1 MVFISFPGLGI
12 DEFSLNRVAF
22 SVGRLEV
29 RWYGIIIVLGI
40 ITAFLYAHMRSKEF
54 GVSFDDLLDVALY
67 TVIAGIV
74 GARIYYVLS
83 KLDSYTNFWDV
94 FKIWEGGIAIY
105 GAIIGGGL
113 ALFIVSRIKKL
124 DIPSM
129 FDAVAPGVMIAQAIG
144 RWGNF
149 FNGEAYGVTPSES
162 SPLYFLR
169 MTVRHENW
177 GSEYLAQPC
186 FLYESIWNLLG
197 FVLINFFYKKKRFN
211 GQIFLEYLIWY
222 GFGRFFIESQRTDSL
237 YIGATDVRKSMLVG
251 AICVIVGLGLLIAGL
266 VKTRKAVLAEGEY
279 ADLFPNLNGRG
290 SQKNDGKASA
300 QSEAC
305 EEKQDSGERSFDD
318 SDPSETAKDDI
329 QPLQEDNETP
339 DVADSSDSI
348 ADNEPEKLRMKRFHP
363 KKQRLKT
370 PHTPKEMTLRL
381 RTKNKDI

>member
-149 FNGEAYGVTPSES
+149 FNQEVFGKVVSEPSLQFFPYAVYIERLGEWHVALFFFEMVANLIVFALLFSFLMNYKGRRNWYAVSAYFIAYGTIRAIMEPMRDTE
-162 SPLYFLR
+162 FN
-169 MTVRHENW
+169 M
-177 GSEYLAQPC
+177 GSLILGLPIMSW
-186 FLYESIWNLLG
+186 FSILVIAGGAAILSTLL
-197 FVLINFFYKKKRFN
+197 VLDIKEKNYWWKDLFKKK
-211 GQIFLEYLIWY
+211 
-222 GFGRFFIESQRTDSL
+222 
-237 YIGATDVRKSMLVG
+237 
-251 AICVIVGLGLLIAGL
+251 
-266 VKTRKAVLAEGEY
+266 
-279 ADLFPNLNGRG
+279 
-290 SQKNDGKASA
+290 
-300 QSEAC
+300 
-305 EEKQDSGERSFDD
+305 EK
-318 SDPSETAKDDI
+318 PAETA
-329 QPLQEDNETP
+329 E
-339 DVADSSDSI
+339 AD
-348 ADNEPEKLRMKRFHP
+348 E
-363 KKQRLKT
+363 
-370 PHTPKEMTLRL
+370 
-381 RTKNKDI
+381 